1 MLGTEYF
8 STTAQPRDHIP
19 EFCQSTPCGN
29 HTITHFRALIRLS
42 TTAHNLFTFN
52 RSKIS
57 SNNSQKLMLSSD
69 KHLYTFILHMSY
81 SSSRMLSH
89 TSADQHRL
97 CFHTR
102 KKSWPGSKFTCIFA
116 LVQEIWLLETC
127 FRGQRLSGHPR
138 KANNIVPFCL
148 TRSGS
153 GWLIRLVKWNEN
165 TIRYWTMQTLRIVLT
180 LSHLRALHA
189 ALWESFLKVTNNEI

>member
-69 KHLYTFILHMSY
+69 KHLYTFILHVLFKFPDV
-81 SSSRMLSH
+81 RSH
-89 TSADQHRL
+89 GRQTSIDL
-97 CFHTR
+97 VFTPE
-102 KKSWPGSKFTCIFA
+102 KKSWPASKFTCIFA
-116 LVQEIWLLETC
+116 LVQEIWPLETC
-127 FRGQRLSGHPR
+127 FRGKRLSGHPR
-138 KANNIVPFCL
+138 KVNNIVPFCL
-148 TRSGS
+148 TRPGS
-153 GWLIRLVKWNEN
+153 GRSCLVKWNEN

-180 LSHLRALHA
+180 SSHLRALHV